1 MALAAFHCFTLG
13 LLRRNP
19 LEHGLHD
26 RTNMDTQNKDP
37 NMKQQHTEQ
46 REGPMARSIEKQ
58 TSKIPSDWFLWSALG
73 SIGISLGFVLAG
85 RKEVGNFVGQWAPT
99 FLLLGLYNKVVKVA
113 GHDKFDSSLTH

>member
-1 MALAAFHCFTLG
+1 
-13 LLRRNP
+13 
-19 LEHGLHD
+19 
-26 RTNMDTQNKDP
+26 
-37 NMKQQHTEQ
+37 MKQQHTEQ